1 VLDVKTG
8 SGAFMKTEADS
19 RRLAE
24 SLVAIG
30 NASGVKTEAII
41 TAMESPLGHAVGN
54 ALEVIEYSRDRMIK
68 CVTRELPMPAVVRVL
83 RRFRRDRQ
91 AIRFSR
97 VNIYTRDGFAC
108 QYCGER
114 MDTEDL
120 TFDHVVPR
128 AAGGR
133 TTWENIVACCVPCN
147 HAKANRTPERQAPAP
162 ASSKPRLPVTVEWIA
177 GMSREWRPYWNV
189 ALDN

>member
-1 VLDVKTG
+1 MTIVLFLD
-8 SGAFMKTEADS
+8 ADWQPL
-19 RRLAE
+19 RIEPWTR
-24 SLVAIG
+24 AI
-30 NASGVKTEAII
+30 TDLF
-41 TAMESPLGHAVGN
+41 LGKV
-54 ALEVIEYSRDRMIK
+54 EVIKYSRDRTIK

-108 QYCGER
+108 QYCGDR

-120 TFDHVVPR
+120 TFDHVLPR
-128 AAGGR
+128 SAGGR
-133 TTWENIVACCVPCN
+133 TTWENILACCVPCN
-147 HAKANRTPERQAPAP
+147 HAKANRTPEQARMRLRRHP
-162 ASSKPRLPVTVEWIA
+162 SKPRYLPVVTVHMDRRHVPE
-177 GMSREWRPYWNV
+177 EWRPYWNV